1 MAIIVIWFLFFYY
14 KNDEYYSIQLN
25 YENYILMKGCVI
37 KKFLK

>member
-14 KNDEYYSIQLN
+14 KNDKYCSIQLN
-25 YENYILMKGCVI
+25 YGNYFLMKGCVI